1 MEADFSHLLS
11 WWKKRRTP
19 ALPGHPYQVLTQ
31 SQHITWRH
39 ILEISNTV
47 FNVRSQSNDI
57 LTYAK
62 YNTNIFLLQHQS
74 TNKSVVQKVGAQLYI
89 SDSTVNWTQYQAV
102 YIHECKMSSGKRT
115 VCTVKCAVLSHCT
128 GYCCY
133 NSTFRPQQRQ
143 THRWTLATH
152 WHHVTTGASN

>member
-1 MEADFSHLLS
+1 MGSFPNGKLPVDRGWLLTS
-11 WWKKRRTP
+11 TVVVKRRRTP
-19 ALPGHPYQVLTQ
+19 ALPGHRYQVLTQ

-39 ILEISNTV
+39 ILQISNTV
-47 FNVRSQSNDI
+47 FNVPSQSNDI

-62 YNTNIFLLQHQS
+62 FNTNNFLLQHHS
-74 TNKSVVQKVGAQLYI
+74 TKKCVVQKVGTQLYI

-115 VCTVKCAVLSHCT
+115 VCTVKCAPLSHCT

-133 NSTFRPQQRQ
+133 SSTFRPQQR
-143 THRWTLATH
+143 
-152 WHHVTTGASN
+152 